1 MENKNRF
8 IIFSTVIIVLI
19 IISFSSLMITAND
32 NISKDTNYKK
42 INNTNQINYASN
54 KKENKKIRILIDPG
68 HNAATKGAVGFLG
81 YEYYMT
87 LRLAK
92 QLTAILDKDNR
103 FEYTLSRTGAYY
115 DKPIKEYI
123 TNNYQKLLGIYNT
136 ELEKT
141 ERTGNL
147 TRYQTMEI
155 YAIRHYA
162 IDNNFD
168 ALISLHFDYMPY
180 IKQREK
186 TEGFHI
192 IVSPYNGEFQTSMK
206 IANKISERMQESY
219 KISPVIATDNIL
231 PDNVWKFYNKE
242 DLLNKGIALRG
253 LVLLGD
259 SFEYEYNK
267 QTFKKDIPSVMVESG
282 FMHDWR
288 LGSTKELSNIS
299 DKIYKALVDVYCN

>member
-32 NISKDTNYKK
+32 NISKDINYKK
-42 INNTNQINYASN
+42 TNTNQNTYVSN

-92 QLTAILDKDNR
+92 QLTAILDKDDR
-103 FEYTLSRTGAYY
+103 FEYTLSRNGAFY

-123 TNNYQKLLGIYNT
+123 TNNYEKLIDIYNT
-136 ELEKT
+136 ELDKT

-147 TRYQTMEI
+147 TRYQTMEL

-206 IANKISERMQESY
+206 IANKISKRMQESY
-219 KISPVIATDNIL
+219 KISPVIAIDNIL
-231 PDNVWKFYNKE
+231 PDSVWKFYNKE
-242 DLLNKGIALRG
+242 DLLNKGITLRG

-259 SFEYEYNK
+259 SFEYNYNK
-267 QTFKKDIPSVMVESG
+267 QTFKKDIPSVMIESG

>member
-32 NISKDTNYKK
+32 NISKDINYKK
-42 INNTNQINYASN
+42 TDNTNQSNYVSN
-54 KKENKKIRILIDPG
+54 KKENKKIKILIDPG
-68 HNAATKGAVGFLG
+68 HNAATKGSQGFLG

-92 QLTAILDKDNR
+92 QLTAILDKDDR
-103 FEYTLSRTGAYY
+103 FEYTLSRNGAYY

-123 TNNYQKLLGIYNT
+123 TNNYEKLLGIYNT
-136 ELEKT
+136 ELEET

-147 TRYQTMEI
+147 TRYQTMEL

-162 IDNNFD
+162 IDNDFD

-231 PDNVWKFYNKE
+231 PDNVWRFYNKE

-259 SFEYEYNK
+259 SFEYKYNK
-267 QTFKKDIPSVMVESG
+267 QTFKKDIPSVMIESG
-282 FMHDWR
+282 FIHDWR
-288 LGSTKELSNIS
+288 LGSTKALSNIS
-299 DKIYKALVDVYCN
+299 DKIYQALVDVYYN

>member
-32 NISKDTNYKK
+32 NISKDINYKK
-42 INNTNQINYASN
+42 TDNTNQSNYVSN
-54 KKENKKIRILIDPG
+54 KKENKKIKILIDPG
-68 HNAATKGAVGFLG
+68 HNAATKGSQGFLG

-92 QLTAILDKDNR
+92 QLTAILDKDDR
-103 FEYTLSRTGAYY
+103 FEYTLSRNGAYY
-115 DKPIKEYI
+115 DRPIKEYI
-123 TNNYQKLLGIYNT
+123 TNNYEKLLGIYNT
-136 ELEKT
+136 ELEET

-147 TRYQTMEI
+147 TRYQTMEL

-162 IDNNFD
+162 IDNDFD

-259 SFEYEYNK
+259 SFEYKYNK
-267 QTFKKDIPSVMVESG
+267 QTFKKDIPSVMIESG
-282 FMHDWR
+282 FIHDWR
-288 LGSTKELSNIS
+288 LGSTKALSNIS
-299 DKIYKALVDVYCN
+299 DKIYQALVDVYYN

>member
-32 NISKDTNYKK
+32 NISKDINYKK
-42 INNTNQINYASN
+42 TDNTNQSNYVSN
-54 KKENKKIRILIDPG
+54 KKENKKIKILIDPG
-68 HNAATKGAVGFLG
+68 HNAATKGSQGFLG

-92 QLTAILDKDNR
+92 QLTAILDKDDR
-103 FEYTLSRTGAYY
+103 FEYTLSRNGAYY
-115 DKPIKEYI
+115 DRPIKEYI
-123 TNNYQKLLGIYNT
+123 TNNYEKLLGIYNT
-136 ELEKT
+136 ELEET

-147 TRYQTMEI
+147 TRYQTMEL

-162 IDNNFD
+162 IDNDFD

-231 PDNVWKFYNKE
+231 PDNVWRFYNKE

-259 SFEYEYNK
+259 SFEYKYNK
-267 QTFKKDIPSVMVESG
+267 QTFKKDIPSVMIESG
-282 FMHDWR
+282 FIHDWR
-288 LGSTKELSNIS
+288 LGSTKALSNIS
-299 DKIYKALVDVYCN
+299 DKIYQALVDVYYN

>member
-8 IIFSTVIIVLI
+8 IIFSTVIVVLI

-32 NISKDTNYKK
+32 NINGRNANYKP
-42 INNTNQINYASN
+42 INTNQNNYISN
-54 KKENKKIRILIDPG
+54 KKENNKIKILIDPG
-68 HNAATKGAVGFLG
+68 HNAATKGSKGFLG

-92 QLTAILDKDNR
+92 QLTAILDKDDR

-115 DKPIKEYI
+115 DRPIKEYI

-136 ELEKT
+136 ELDKT

-147 TRYQTMEI
+147 TRYQTMEL

-219 KISPVIATDNIL
+219 KISPVIAIDNIL
-231 PDNVWKFYNKE
+231 PNNVWKFYNKE
-242 DLLNKGIALRG
+242 DLLNKGITLRG

-267 QTFKKDIPSVMVESG
+267 QTFKKDIPSVMIESG
-282 FMHDWR
+282 FIHDWR

-299 DKIYKALVDVYCN
+299 DKIYQALVDVYYN

>member
-54 KKENKKIRILIDPG
+54 KKENKKIKILIDPG
-68 HNAATKGAVGFLG
+68 HNAATKGSQGFLG

-92 QLTAILDKDNR
+92 QLTAILDKDDR
-103 FEYTLSRTGAYY
+103 FEYTLSRNGAYY

-123 TNNYQKLLGIYNT
+123 TNNYEKLLGIYNT
-136 ELEKT
+136 ELEET

-147 TRYQTMEI
+147 TRYQTMEL

-162 IDNNFD
+162 IDNDFD

-231 PDNVWKFYNKE
+231 PDNVWRFYNKE

-259 SFEYEYNK
+259 SFEYKYNK
-267 QTFKKDIPSVMVESG
+267 QTFKKDIPSVMIESG
-282 FMHDWR
+282 FIHDWR
-288 LGSTKELSNIS
+288 LGSTKALSNIS
-299 DKIYKALVDVYCN
+299 DKIYQALVDVYYN

>member
-32 NISKDTNYKK
+32 NISKDINYKK
-42 INNTNQINYASN
+42 TDNTNQSNYVSN
-54 KKENKKIRILIDPG
+54 KKENKKIKILIDPG
-68 HNAATKGAVGFLG
+68 HNAATKGSQGFLG

-92 QLTAILDKDNR
+92 QLTAILDKDDR
-103 FEYTLSRTGAYY
+103 FEYTLSRNGAYY

-123 TNNYQKLLGIYNT
+123 TNNYEKLLGIYNT
-136 ELEKT
+136 ELEET

-147 TRYQTMEI
+147 TRYQTMEL

-162 IDNNFD
+162 IDNDFD

-231 PDNVWKFYNKE
+231 PDNVWRFYNKE

-259 SFEYEYNK
+259 SFEYKYNK
-267 QTFKKDIPSVMVESG
+267 QTFKKDIPSVMIESG
-282 FMHDWR
+282 FIHDWR
-288 LGSTKELSNIS
+288 LGNTKALSNIS
-299 DKIYKALVDVYCN
+299 DKIYQALVDVYYN

>member
-32 NISKDTNYKK
+32 NISKDINYKK
-42 INNTNQINYASN
+42 TDNTNQSNYVSN
-54 KKENKKIRILIDPG
+54 KKENKKIKILIDPG
-68 HNAATKGAVGFLG
+68 HNAATKGSQGFLG

-92 QLTAILDKDNR
+92 QLTAILDKDDR
-103 FEYTLSRTGAYY
+103 FEYTLSRNGAYY

-123 TNNYQKLLGIYNT
+123 TNNYEKLLGIYNT
-136 ELEKT
+136 ELEET

-147 TRYQTMEI
+147 TRYQTMEL

-162 IDNNFD
+162 IDNDFD

-206 IANKISERMQESY
+206 IANKISERIQESY

-231 PDNVWKFYNKE
+231 PDNVWRFYNKE

-259 SFEYEYNK
+259 SFEYKYNK
-267 QTFKKDIPSVMVESG
+267 QTFKKDIPSVMIESG
-282 FMHDWR
+282 FIHDWR
-288 LGSTKELSNIS
+288 LGSTKALSNIS
-299 DKIYKALVDVYCN
+299 DKIYQALVDVYYN